1 MWILN
6 VIIIAAIVVLVA
18 LAGFVITLMII
29 YNAYGGKPDDK
40 LTQEQIDEILKRT

>member
-6 VIIIAAIVVLVA
+6 AIIVAAIIVLIA
-18 LAGFVITLMII
+18 LAGFIVTLIVI

>member
-6 VIIIAAIVVLVA
+6 VIIVSAIIVLLA
-18 LAGFVITLMII
+18 LAGFIIALIII

-40 LTQEQIDEILKRT
+40 LTQEQIKEILKRT

>member
-6 VIIIAAIVVLVA
+6 VIIIAAIIVLLA
-18 LAGFVITLMII
+18 LAGFVIALIII
-29 YNAYGGKPDDK
+29 YKAYGGKPDNK

>member
-6 VIIIAAIVVLVA
+6 VIIVAAIIVLVA
-18 LAGFVITLMII
+18 LAGIVITLLII

-40 LTQEQIDEILKRT
+40 LTKEQIEEILKRT

>member
-6 VIIIAAIVVLVA
+6 VIIIAAIIVLVA
-18 LAGFVITLMII
+18 LTGMVITLMII
-29 YNAYGGKPDDK
+29 YNSYGGKPDDK

>member
-6 VIIIAAIVVLVA
+6 VIIVSAIIVLLA
-18 LAGFVITLMII
+18 LAGFIIALIII

-40 LTQEQIDEILKRT
+40 LTEEQIKEILKRT

>member
-6 VIIIAAIVVLVA
+6 IVIISAIIVLIA
-18 LAGFVITLMII
+18 LAGFIISLIII
-29 YNAYGGKPDDK
+29 YNSYGGKPDDK

>member
-1 MWILN
+1 MYILN
-6 VIIIAAIVVLVA
+6 VIILAAIIVLIA
-18 LAGFVITLMII
+18 LAGIIITLIII

>member
-6 VIIIAAIVVLVA
+6 VIILAAIIVLIA
-18 LAGFVITLMII
+18 LAGMVISLIII

-40 LTQEQIDEILKRT
+40 LTQEQKKEILKRT

>member
-6 VIIIAAIVVLVA
+6 VIIIAAIVFFVA

-29 YNAYGGKPDDK
+29 YNSYGGKPDDK

>member
-1 MWILN
+1 MFILN
-6 VIIIAAIVVLVA
+6 VIIAATIIILIALS
-18 LAGFVITLMII
+18 GFLISLIII

>member
-6 VIIIAAIVVLVA
+6 VIIVAAIIVLLA
-18 LAGFVITLMII
+18 LAGFIIALIII

>member
-29 YNAYGGKPDDK
+29 YNSYGGKPDDK

>member
-6 VIIIAAIVVLVA
+6 VIIIAAIIVLIA
-18 LAGFVITLMII
+18 LAGMVISLIII

-40 LTQEQIDEILKRT
+40 LTQEQIKEILKRT

>member
-6 VIIIAAIVVLVA
+6 VIIVAAIIVLIA
-18 LAGFVITLMII
+18 LAGMVITLMVI